1 MPPVPVSQVVSSP
14 RLWGK
19 WQRECPV
26 DPGNADKGS
35 WLDSR
40 KGEAGWEIGCRI
52 LNGPCS
58 CERLASMNEFLG
70 LVPALL
76 VVIVLA
82 PIVIIQI
89 IVVIVHGLDL
99 RTVLRTPA
107 NIVLRV
113 RQAWGPLRQNLQQV
127 PERPHIWI
135 ICKLWHPQ
143 DLYAPDFEETC
154 EQQTPHCSR

>member
-14 RLWGK
+14 RLWGS
-19 WQRECPV
+19 WQRACPV

-76 VVIVLA
+76 VVIVIA

-99 RTVLRTPA
+99 RTVLQTPA

-127 PERPHIWI
+127 PRWPRRWTI
-135 ICKLWHPQ
+135 ICRLWHPRY
-143 DLYAPDFEETC
+143 LCAPDF
-154 EQQTPHCSR
+154 

>member
-35 WLDSR
+35 WLDCR
-40 KGEAGWEIGCRI
+40 EGEAGWEIGCRI

-58 CERLASMNEFLG
+58 CERLVSMNEFLG
-70 LVPALL
+70 LVPSLL
-76 VVIVLA
+76 VIIVIV

-89 IVVIVHGLDL
+89 IVVIVNGIDL
-99 RTVLRTPA
+99 RTLLRTPV

-113 RQAWGPLRQNLQQV
+113 RRAWGPLRQILQQV
-127 PERPHIWI
+127 PEMHLPWT
-135 ICKLWHPQ
+135 ICRLWPPQ
-143 DLYAPDFEETC
+143 DLYAPDCEATC
-154 EQQTPHCSR
+154 EQQTPH